1 MQDVKVLVLG
11 GITVLVCSSLCSK
24 AHSAPTNFDG
34 QAAETDN
41 ADIYS
46 PIDSSRTGNCA
57 LTGQPLPRKSL

>member
-1 MQDVKVLVLG
+1 MVLG
-11 GITVLVCSSLCSK
+11 CSSLCSK
-24 AHSAPTNFDG
+24 AHKAPTNFDSQKNMDRKLRDG

-41 ADIYS
+41 ADIYY